1 MGKKKL
7 NEEFNVLSNE
17 EIEQC
22 NDIKNA
28 LELINKENIITEVE
42 PLEAKRFIVKQNE
55 ELKELTKSGM
65 VDKEDGELDEIANQ
79 ADQAFTDLM
88 DIAVNTT
95 GKSCGDIASAANNF
109 LKIKLDSRIA
119 KLDAKFKK
127 LNIEIQKQKLEA
139 SKREDPSNPYAEEDD
154 GIIIIPK

>member
-1 MGKKKL
+1 MGRKKL
-7 NEEFNVLSNE
+7 NDEFNVLSNE

-42 PLEAKRFIVKQNE
+42 PLEAKKFIVKQNE
-55 ELKELTKSGM
+55 ELKALTKSGM
-65 VDKEDGELDEIANQ
+65 IEKEDGELDEIANQ

-88 DIAVNTT
+88 DIAVNTV
-95 GKSCGDIASAANNF
+95 GKSCGDIASAA
-109 LKIKLDSRIA
+109 KIKLDSRIA

-127 LNIEIQKQKLEA
+127 LNIEVQKQKLEA
-139 SKREDPSNPYAEEDD
+139 SKKNNDAPSEYPEDD
-154 GIIIIPK
+154 GIIIINNPK